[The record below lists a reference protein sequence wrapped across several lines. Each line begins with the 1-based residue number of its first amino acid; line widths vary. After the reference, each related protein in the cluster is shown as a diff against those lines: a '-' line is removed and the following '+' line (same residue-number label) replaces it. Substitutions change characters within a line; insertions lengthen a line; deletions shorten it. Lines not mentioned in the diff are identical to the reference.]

1 MFYAG
6 AFENIARNLGNIST
20 EHKEANNLLNWV
32 RTFLLW
38 RERLCFGWWEANM
51 DGTKELLSLN
61 GLEQYVLWHLTSIYK
76 GYMHFQ
82 NQFED
87 IYHS

>member
-1 MFYAG
+1 
-6 AFENIARNLGNIST
+6 
-20 EHKEANNLLNWV
+20 
-32 RTFLLW
+32 
-38 RERLCFGWWEANM
+38 M